1 MNDKMASSTALK
13 SILCGCIVLVFGMVD
28 SHSAMAR
35 STTTTST
42 ATTTEADKS
51 VALLQ
56 QHLCRDEC
64 SKKFAMDDMSCLQQ
78 PECSM
83 CWDEC
88 TASTSINKSIL
99 DTWSLSVQSIVRDN
113 SLVSTNIAWTATKSP
128 SDCLVTWEVSGGGLI
143 GNLLTQSSNVELSLW
158 PETKYRIQ
166 VTCKN
171 KQTEEISRSLP
182 LTLDTNKAVVMV
194 RVPTASTSL
203 LSESDDTVSQPD
215 QSIILRD
222 SNNRDNGITSTTFN
236 DNETNDDDDDT
247 MDKIYEQI
255 HFDEASFESTLA
267 QSSLL
272 VWATYE
278 NHREFLLG
286 MGAALCVF
294 LTVIFAFLVNRR
306 KSRTNIDK
314 APLVDNEVG
323 VNVDV
328 DRLTIHV

>member
-1 MNDKMASSTALK
+1 MMMKKSGLNWCICIIVLATSGLCAARSGLYSEESPSSVR
-13 SILCGCIVLVFGMVD
+13 IEQCHEGCI
-28 SHSAMAR
+28 
-35 STTTTST
+35 
-42 ATTTEADKS
+42 
-51 VALLQ
+51 
-56 QHLCRDEC
+56 
-64 SKKFAMDDMSCLQQ
+64 KKFAMDDMSCLQQ